1 MEIHC
6 NDYLSVYTSYY
17 MMIGLAIFPC
27 SYLVSFC
34 SHHKLFGGWAA
45 RQKSV
50 DGTHSH
56 QLVFKITNFYF
67 YTHTTRICRLAVI
80 DIKSLN
86 WIYSL
91 VERLDSEYFLC
102 ITSDGKQWAHR
113 RRRKAGDDKSDLR
126 RWLGCF

>member
-6 NDYLSVYTSYY
+6 NDDYLSVYKSYM
-17 MMIGLAIFPC
+17 MMIGLAVFPC

-67 YTHTTRICRLAVI
+67 YTHTTRRAFVDCAVI

-91 VERLDSEYFLC
+91 VGR
-102 ITSDGKQWAHR
+102 IN
-113 RRRKAGDDKSDLR
+113 
-126 RWLGCF
+126 